1 MKKLQRSLLS
11 GAAAAVLAITSLP
24 LSVSSAGQETRLIA
38 LTFDDGPN
46 TTTTNEVLDVLEAY
60 GAVGS
65 FFLIG
70 DNINAESAASVRRA
84 YEMGCEIDN
93 HSRTHSYMSDMSG
106 EELAAEVGYVDDQVY
121 EITGEHTKFFRPPFI
136 AVSQSMYDAIELPFI
151 CGFDTK
157 DFMADVTAEQRA
169 EAVISSAKDGLIV
182 LMHDAAGNSQTVEAL
197 KMIIPA
203 LQEEGYEFVTLTEL
217 FERQGEAPKR
227 NILYSEVAKYPCEE
241 YVLYQDVPSD
251 EIDRVGLDAAVL
263 EQLGDSY
270 AIEVNYQ
277 DNEHPPVV
285 ALQKWSDGEAI
296 WHAVQPFYYNGD
308 RAVFLA
314 SDLLAGLEE
323 IGKTYTELDRICI
336 SPYGNTIILSDAK
349 ILVKQNETAE
359 FLMGDADNNGT
370 FGLSDVVMLQ
380 KWLLRAGTLTN
391 WKAADLN
398 KDNVIDVF
406 DLALMKRAL
415 FGRS

>member
-1 MKKLQRSLLS
+1 MKKPKKSLLS
-11 GAAAAVLAITSLP
+11 GIAAIVLAFTSLP
-24 LSVSSAGQETRLIA
+24 LTVSSAEPETKLIA

-46 TTTTNEVLDVLEAY
+46 TTTTIEVLDVLEEY

-70 DNINAESAASVRRA
+70 DNINAESAASVKRA
-84 YEMGCEIDN
+84 YDMGCEIDN
-93 HSRTHSYMSDMSG
+93 HSRTHSYMSDMS
-106 EELAAEVGYVDDQVY
+106 EEDLLAEVGYVDAYVY

-151 CGFDTK
+151 CGFDTR

-169 EAVISSAKDGLIV
+169 EAVISGAKDGLIV

-197 KMIIPA
+197 KMIIPT

-217 FERQGEAPKR
+217 FERQGETPKR
-227 NILYSEVAKYPCEE
+227 NILYSEVAKYPCDD

-251 EIDRVGLDAAVL
+251 KTDRVELDAAVL

-270 AIEVNYQ
+270 AIEVNYL

-285 ALQKWSDGEAI
+285 ALQKWSDGEAL

-314 SDLLAGLEE
+314 SDLLSGLEE
-323 IGKTYTELDRICI
+323 VGKTYTELDRICI

-349 ILVKQNETAE
+349 ILVKPDGSTE

-370 FGLSDVVMLQ
+370 FGVSDVIMLQ
-380 KWLLRAGTLTN
+380 KWLLRAGKLTN
-391 WKAADLN
+391 WKAADFN
-398 KDNVIDVF
+398 EDKVIDVF

-415 FGRS
+415 FEKN